1 MRMILTCIGA
11 WGRNEQQLG
20 HPCQGR
26 GLRPLGRPSIAV
38 SGPAQAGIRSILA
51 LATLFVLVFA
61 PASAQVQYDA
71 LSSYALR
78 RVNPAYTGNLV
89 QVRRSCDNATM
100 MVGQTACGD
109 LDTNAIKTFAL
120 ANGIVD
126 QLGSPAVGAYSL
138 RRMRCGYT
146 GPMIR
151 VRRGCDNAQTDIG
164 TTATGDLDTT
174 ALKSFV
180 LGAGPLNMITAPANV
195 AYSLRRLYCGYA
207 GPAIRVRRSSD
218 NALQDIGFTVNGDLD
233 TVALKNFVTTGS
245 GFVTIWYDQSGSGVS
260 VSPPAVANQPRAVNA
275 GVVQRRNG
283 DPTLFFDGV
292 DDFFAT
298 NSFPTTGY
306 TGFSASVI
314 AAWTT
319 VGNSISNI
327 QALIDNS
334 HFCGGP
340 SPGFIMQDRPDWVNR
355 PLQAALTNPTM
366 CGTCPGALCQDGI
379 TTGNGSLRLLT
390 WVNNTTN
397 EFLYRDGGNVSAG
410 TYCGAYT
417 IQNRFLIGAWNSGP
431 SRFISGQMSEVIL
444 FRSALS
450 NTDRQILEYLQS
462 LYYGIAG
469 PAVVS
474 IGTGAAN
481 AFVSTWYDQSGNN
494 RHVTQGSAAT
504 QPQVMNAGQLY
515 YNGSPR
521 PAVLFNGSQGLT
533 HPYVLP
539 TQPVST
545 SCVWRATSFAS
556 PGGEL
561 FGWGDNGGNGRRYG
575 VWVSRLNNTQGFI
588 AMEQQGTGIGTPT
601 ISNINTWYINTQVM
615 PGSNPT
621 SMSQWLN
628 GTLQVNQV
636 FGTPVNSTISGGE
649 FCLGNIPTAI
659 GANQG
664 HRGLISESIYFPAA
678 LSTTDRQ
685 RLEFSQ
691 STYYGIAGPAPVTLS
706 NLPSV
711 FVTSWLDQS
720 GSGNQLAQATN
731 SRQPELMTFGVIWRI
746 NGRPAIKGTNANQTN
761 LTTIFPTAQVGS
773 RLTANGIVQTDEGSN
788 GNRRIMSLGNDLLNS
803 SDWSNAANCNINQ
816 RNTNQFFIERNG
828 VSPGFSATIGVPFAF
843 SMRFSGTTRQLFN
856 NGVGTATVGDGATFD
871 FRSLRLLQSI
881 NPCCEGSEAL
891 TGRMSE
897 YGLYMRSL
905 SETRRILLE
914 SNQGAY
920 YGMAITGAKYALP
933 TGSTYFRYVNGIGRE
948 SATDS
953 VAATRES
960 AGMGISVGTGPGGF
974 LKDNGDYLTIGM
986 SCPAPAYTTA
996 NVPSFVTRRWSNDW
1010 YLNIA
1015 DVGANNGTAILYFD
1029 HSDYGLPGLPDPANL
1044 NVLLTRS
1051 APGGNFS
1058 VVPSASATVVG
1069 DRVLFTV
1076 DASLLQN
1083 NRYYTLGTFNALLLP
1098 IELLSFR
1105 AIPVSLRVDLSWA
1118 TATEINNA
1126 YFTVE
1131 RSMDT
1136 EVWEAVATLTGAGN
1150 SQSLLNYYTVDNSP
1164 LPRTSY
1170 YRLRQTDFDGAT
1182 TLSDIVPVHFEGEV
1196 GTLNVFPNP
1205 AQDQVTVIYDAE
1217 DGDALL
1223 NIFNDLGQMMTLP
1236 VRTNEGRSEF
1246 DVSTLPTGAYVV
1258 MLITNGTVITH
1269 RLVVRH

>member
-1 MRMILTCIGA
+1 
-11 WGRNEQQLG
+11 
-20 HPCQGR
+20 
-26 GLRPLGRPSIAV
+26 
-38 SGPAQAGIRSILA
+38 LA

-78 RVNPAYTGNLV
+78 RVDPAYTGNLV

-151 VRRGCDNAQTDIG
+151 VRRSCDNAQTDIG

-180 LGAGPLNMITAPANV
+180 LGAGPLNMISAPANV

-207 GPAIRVRRSSD
+207 GPAMRVRRSSD

-245 GFVTIWYDQSGSGVS
+245 GFVTTWYDQSGSGVS
-260 VSPPAVANQPRAVNA
+260 VSPPAVANQPRVVNA

-292 DDFFAT
+292 NDFFAT

-334 HFCGGP
+334 HFCGGA

-366 CGTCPGALCQDGI
+366 CGTCPGAICQDGI

-469 PAVVS
+469 PAVVPM
-474 IGTGAAN
+474 GTGAAN

-539 TQPVST
+539 TQPVSI
-545 SCVWRATSFAS
+545 SCVWQATSFAP

-561 FGWGDNGGNGRRYG
+561 LGWGDNGGTGRRYG
-575 VWVSRLNNTQGFI
+575 VWVSRLNNTQGRI
-588 AMEQQGTGIGTPT
+588 GMEQQNAGIGTPT

-720 GSGNQLAQATN
+720 GNDNLLAQVTN
-731 SRQPELMTFGVIWRI
+731 SRQPELMTFGVICRI

-856 NGVGTATVGDGATFD
+856 NGVGTATVGDGAAFD

-953 VAATRES
+953 VAATPTS
-960 AGMGISVGTGPGGF
+960 AGMGLSVGTGPAGY

-986 SCPAPAYTTA
+986 SCPAPGYTTA
-996 NVPSFVTRRWSNDW
+996 DLPALVVRRWVNDW
-1010 YLNIA
+1010 YMNIS
-1015 DVGANNGTAILYFD
+1015 DVGGNSGSVTLWFD
-1029 HSDYGLPGLPDPANL
+1029 HSDHGLAGLPDAAIL
-1044 NVLLTRS
+1044 NVLLVRS
-1051 APGGNFS
+1051 APTGAFS
-1058 VVPSASATVVG
+1058 VVPGATATVTG
-1069 DRVLFTV
+1069 DRVMFTV
-1076 DASLLQN
+1076 DAALLRN
-1083 NRYYTLGTFNALLLP
+1083 NHYYTLGTWSLTILP
-1098 IELLSFR
+1098 VELLTFE
-1105 AIPVSLRVDLSWA
+1105 AEAVDPAVDLSWI
-1118 TATEINNA
+1118 TATESNNA
-1126 YFTVE
+1126 GFHVE
-1131 RSMDT
+1131 RSRDG
-1136 EVWEAVATLTGAGN
+1136 LTFERIGFVQGAGN
-1150 SQSLLNYYTVDNSP
+1150 SMATLEYTFTDQQP
-1164 LPRTSY
+1164 YQGISY
-1170 YRLRQTDFDGAT
+1170 YRLWQQDLDGQGEYG
-1182 TLSDIVPVHFEGEV
+1182 PVRVVELRSMMEV
-1196 GTLNVFPNP
+1196 RAYPNP
-1205 AQDQVTVIYDAE
+1205 TTDMLILDNLPDE
-1217 DGDALL
+1217 
-1223 NIFNDLGQMMTLP
+1223 P
-1236 VRTNEGRSEF
+1236 VRIELLDARGVLVLTHEGHGPAVRMNLTS
-1246 DVSTLPTGAYVV
+1246 LPPAVYLVRVIQQRDTWQTTV
-1258 MLITNGTVITH
+1258 M
-1269 RLVVRH
+1269 RQ

>member
-38 SGPAQAGIRSILA
+38 SGPAHAGFRSILA

-78 RVNPAYTGNLV
+78 RVDPAYTGNLV

-151 VRRGCDNAQTDIG
+151 VRRSCDNAQTDIG
-164 TTATGDLDTT
+164 TNANGDLDTV
-174 ALKSFV
+174 ALRNFV
-180 LGAGPLNMITAPANV
+180 LGAGPLNMISTPANV
-195 AYSLRRLYCGYA
+195 AYSLRRLYCGYT
-207 GPAIRVRRSSD
+207 GSAIRVRRSSD
-218 NALQDIGFTVNGDLD
+218 NAVQNIGFTVNGDLD

-245 GFVTIWYDQSGSGVS
+245 GFVTTWYDQSGNAKHLSQATAGNQPQIMAAGAILRQNGRPTVKFTVGSNFSSLVFSGTVTTGSAPFSALVVS
-260 VSPPAVANQPRAVNA
+260 SRINDNIPVFGWGANSWDGSRIGICSISGRQSLEIQNAGLSGSTAPAGVLDMQTWMYTSGGVHTGLSTFYNGAAPAVSALGANLTPNVNA
-275 GVVQRRNG
+275 SGQIAMGTPPMVPG
-283 DPTLFFDGV
+283 TL
-292 DDFFAT
+292 
-298 NSFPTTGY
+298 Y
-306 TGFSASVI
+306 
-314 AAWTT
+314 
-319 VGNSISNI
+319 
-327 QALIDNS
+327 ALN
-334 HFCGGP
+334 
-340 SPGFIMQDRPDWVNR
+340 
-355 PLQAALTNPTM
+355 
-366 CGTCPGALCQDGI
+366 
-379 TTGNGSLRLLT
+379 
-390 WVNNTTN
+390 
-397 EFLYRDGGNVSAG
+397 GNVSEALAF
-410 TYCGAYT
+410 TSV
-417 IQNRFLIGAWNSGP
+417 L
-431 SRFISGQMSEVIL
+431 
-444 FRSALS
+444 SA
-450 NTDRQILEYLQS
+450 TDRQILEYLQS
-462 LYYGIAG
+462 LYYAIPG
-469 PAVVS
+469 PPVVAM
-474 IGTGAAN
+474 GTSAAN

-494 RHVTQGSAAT
+494 RHVTQASTGL
-504 QPQVMNAGQLY
+504 QPSLMSAGQLILTQA
-515 YNGSPR
+515 NR
-521 PAVLFNGSQGLT
+521 PTVVFNGSQGLT

-545 SCVWRATSFAS
+545 SCVFRATALVS

-561 FGWGDNGGNGRRYG
+561 FGWGNNAGAYRRYG
-575 VWVSRLNNTQGFI
+575 AWFSRSSATQGTI
-588 AMEQQGTGIGTPT
+588 GVEQQGPFRGTTTLFNTNTWLISSQVLPGNSLNTLAQWVNGTAQALTSSGATGNFT
-601 ISNINTWYINTQVM
+601 ISA
-615 PGSNPT
+615 
-621 SMSQWLN
+621 
-628 GTLQVNQV
+628 
-636 FGTPVNSTISGGE
+636 GE

-664 HRGLISESIYFPAA
+664 HRGSIAEVIYFPSE
-678 LSTTDRQ
+678 LSTANREL
-685 RLEFSQ
+685 LEFSQ
-691 STYYGIAGPAPVTLS
+691 ASYYGISGPASVPLNS
-706 NLPSV
+706 LPSV

-720 GSGNQLAQATN
+720 GNDNLLAQVTN
-731 SRQPELMTFGVIWRI
+731 SRQPELMTFGVICRI

-816 RNTNQFFIERNG
+816 RNGNQFFIERNG

-856 NGVGTATVGDGATFD
+856 NGVGTATVGDGAAFD

-953 VAATRES
+953 VAATPTS
-960 AGMGISVGTGPGGF
+960 AGMGLSVGTGPAGY

-986 SCPAPAYTTA
+986 SCPAPGYTTA
-996 NVPSFVTRRWSNDW
+996 DLPALVVRRWVNDW
-1010 YLNIA
+1010 YMNIS
-1015 DVGANNGTAILYFD
+1015 DVGGNSGSVTLWFD
-1029 HSDYGLPGLPDPANL
+1029 HSDHGLAGLPDAAIL
-1044 NVLLTRS
+1044 NVLLVRS
-1051 APGGNFS
+1051 APTGAFS
-1058 VVPSASATVVG
+1058 VVPGATATVTG
-1069 DRVLFTV
+1069 DRVMFTV
-1076 DASLLQN
+1076 DAALLRN
-1083 NRYYTLGTFNALLLP
+1083 NHYYTLGTWSLTILP
-1098 IELLSFR
+1098 VELLTFE
-1105 AIPVSLRVDLSWA
+1105 AEAVDPAVDLSWI
-1118 TATEINNA
+1118 TATESNNA
-1126 YFTVE
+1126 GFHVE
-1131 RSMDT
+1131 RSRDG
-1136 EVWEAVATLTGAGN
+1136 LTFERIGFVQGAGN
-1150 SQSLLNYYTVDNSP
+1150 SMATLEYTFTDQQP
-1164 LPRTSY
+1164 YQGISY
-1170 YRLRQTDFDGAT
+1170 YRLWQQDLDGQGEYG
-1182 TLSDIVPVHFEGEV
+1182 PVRVVELRSMMEV
-1196 GTLNVFPNP
+1196 RAYPNP
-1205 AQDQVTVIYDAE
+1205 TTDMLILDNLPDE
-1217 DGDALL
+1217 
-1223 NIFNDLGQMMTLP
+1223 P
-1236 VRTNEGRSEF
+1236 VRIELLDARGVLVLTHEGHGPAVRMNLTS
-1246 DVSTLPTGAYVV
+1246 LPPAVYLVRVIQQRDTWQTTV
-1258 MLITNGTVITH
+1258 M
-1269 RLVVRH
+1269 RQ